1 METKK
6 TFRPIPG
13 LSREDEEK
21 QLAEIINMAQDNLER
36 AEGHISQ
43 LSEELHD
50 LIETYGPK
58 DKEALSLLHNTDR
71 KSVV

>member
-1 METKK
+1 MEKSK

-21 QLAEIINMAQDNLER
+21 QLAEIIKIAQDNLER
-36 AEGHISQ
+36 AKGHIGQ

-50 LIETYGPK
+50 LH
-58 DKEALSLLHNTDR
+58 L
-71 KSVV
+71 